1 MNYKNYNDYEL
12 LYMVRENDDNSNNI
26 LINKYLPI
34 LKRISADYYLK
45 YSDYGYEYEDFLQ
58 ESLVAF
64 QNAIINYSEKKDM
77 VFYSFAVLCVNRR
90 MISFCRTITNDRKNI
105 SSSELISID
114 DIDFED
120 KMSNIKIIIEDK
132 EFDKVIANCIVNMD
146 LDCSSIL
153 ELRYNGFSYR
163 EISVLLDLPR
173 STIEYRTRKL
183 RKILRDLLNKR

>member
-1 MNYKNYNDYEL
+1 
-12 LYMVRENDDNSNNI
+12 
-26 LINKYLPI
+26 
-34 LKRISADYYLK
+34 
-45 YSDYGYEYEDFLQ
+45 
-58 ESLVAF
+58 
-64 QNAIINYSEKKDM
+64 
-77 VFYSFAVLCVNRR
+77 